1 MRSNLIIYRFM
12 GGIQTT
18 RGMRLWY
25 PTLVLLAFLLSSCAE
40 KPVFRKET
48 YYPKIKQPAVI
59 VKLLETKNSLNIGSD
74 KSFATKCS
82 PSEGEPTVYFSS
94 ATLEVGLSTE
104 GFSLGSATQGV
115 LEVDLCQATFLPK
128 DDRSC
133 LNLNGKPYR
142 GVLEITYRQESKT
155 LLVLNIV
162 NLEEYLQG
170 VVPAEMG
177 KLNQA
182 EMEALEAQAIA
193 ARTYAL
199 FQANQNLKR
208 GYDLE
213 ATLLD
218 QTYSGV
224 DAEDPLVNRAI
235 KQTRGKVLTY
245 RGKLICAYY
254 STNCGGSTEYIEKVW
269 EKPEEPYLIP
279 VEDSAFC
286 SWSKSSNWE
295 ERWNKEMLEKNVKGY
310 LDSTLGPPGKE
321 WGNLID
327 LEIKERAPSG
337 RVEQLDI
344 LTDKGTYPV
353 RADNIRR
360 VLKKNNGSNAILPS
374 TWFDLEIER
383 GEGNSLKQVIA
394 RGHGN
399 GHGVGMCQT
408 GAIGMAQ
415 AGYSYKNI
423 LTHYYTGVKIIKC
436 Y

>member
-1 MRSNLIIYRFM
+1 MHSNLIIYRFM

-18 RGMRLWY
+18 PGIRLLY
-25 PTLVLLAFLLSSCAE
+25 LTLGLLAFLLSSCAE
-40 KPVFRKET
+40 KPVFRKEV

-59 VKLLETKNSLNIGSD
+59 VRLLETKDSLDIGSD
-74 KSFATKCS
+74 KSFVAKCS

-94 ATLEVGLSTE
+94 TPLEVRLSIE
-104 GFSLGSATQGV
+104 GFSFGSVSQGV
-115 LEVDLCQATFLPK
+115 LETDLCQVTFIPK
-128 DDRSC
+128 DEKSC
-133 LNLNGKPYR
+133 LYLNGKPYR
-142 GVLEITYRQESKT
+142 GVLEITYRQETKT

-162 NLEEYLQG
+162 NLEDYLQG

-177 KLNQA
+177 KLGKA
-182 EMEALEAQAIA
+182 EIQALEAQAIA

-199 FQANQNLKR
+199 FQANQNLRR

-245 RGKLICAYY
+245 RGKLICAYF
-254 STNCGGSTEYIEKVW
+254 STNCGGRTEYIEKVW
-269 EKPEEPYLIP
+269 DKPGEPYFIP
-279 VEDSAFC
+279 VDDSTFC

-295 ERWNKEMLEKNVKGY
+295 ERWNKEMLERNVKGY
-310 LDSTLGPPGKE
+310 LDSTLGPPGKD
-321 WGNLID
+321 WGNLLD

-337 RVEQLDI
+337 RVEWLEV
-344 LTDKGTYPV
+344 LTDKGTYPI
-353 RADNIRR
+353 RADKIRR
-360 VLKKNNGSNAILPS
+360 ALKKPNGSNSILPS

-383 GEGNSLKQVIA
+383 DEGNSLKQVIA
-394 RGHGN
+394 RGRGN
-399 GHGVGMCQT
+399 GHGVGMCQN
-408 GAIGMAQ
+408 GAVGMAR
-415 AGYSYKNI
+415 AGYSYKDI